1 MLRDSQP
8 DFTQASNSTC
18 DGPQRCCFA
27 LLHQIICAEVEAALA
42 RAAAEEAALW
52 MEVLGDYPRKLPKK
66 RVP

>member
-1 MLRDSQP
+1 MRLDRTSLEP
-8 DFTQASNSTC
+8 AAMPSN
-18 DGPQRCCFA
+18 A
-27 LLHQIICAEVEAALA
+27 LPNTPWIAIVRQIAREEAEAALA

>member
-1 MLRDSQP
+1 MRSNSQP
-8 DFTQASNSTC
+8 ETPWTTII
-18 DGPQRCCFA
+18 R
-27 LLHQIICAEVEAALA
+27 QIAREEAEAALA